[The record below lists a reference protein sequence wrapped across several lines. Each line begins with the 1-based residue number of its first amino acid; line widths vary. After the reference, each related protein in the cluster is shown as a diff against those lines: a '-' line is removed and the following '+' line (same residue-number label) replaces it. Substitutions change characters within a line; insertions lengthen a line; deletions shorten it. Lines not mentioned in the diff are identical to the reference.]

1 MIGEKDGLAIAQKHV
16 EWWKRN
22 GCYPIYFIW
31 ETGLFDA
38 LRSILETVRSRFPG
52 LGGRDLFDFTTDRI
66 VQRGARSLGGVH
78 VWGAM
83 KRSAELASGRER
95 RRAVRRAAL
104 ARILSNAA
112 LRRDRKLELHAVGHS
127 AGSIFH
133 SWFVPTARQ
142 PGVPAFKTLQLLAP
156 AVTIDDFN
164 ARLAPRIGLNGDVE
178 RAVTY
183 TMSRSFEEADS
194 CIGVYRKSLL
204 YLIHHALEPEPQT
217 PILGLDMS
225 IRADTTA
232 ATLFG
237 LNGAPARPGA
247 SSGR

>member
-1 MIGEKDGLAIAQKHV
+1 
-16 EWWKRN
+16 
-22 GCYPIYFIW
+22 
-31 ETGLFDA
+31 
-38 LRSILETVRSRFPG
+38 
-52 LGGRDLFDFTTDRI
+52 
-66 VQRGARSLGGVH
+66 
-78 VWGAM
+78 M
-83 KRSAELASGRER
+83 KRSAELASGPNGG
-95 RRAVRRAAL
+95 
-104 ARILSNAA
+104 ARYVAQRLQEFSSNAA

-127 AGSIFH
+127 AGAIFH

-178 RAVTY
+178 RAVAY

-237 LNGAPARPGA
+237 LNGAPGAPGRIT
-247 SSGR
+247 SGR